1 MLQAKAKCRMP
12 CHHDGGNQSAGHFRS
27 ATGKLICNLPTY
39 YDSTVL
45 VQLCRHSTSGTL
57 FLMQTRL
64 ASSWNACILRKQALA
79 RSLSS
84 TTKKCNESQAN
95 KAFAETLLLPKT
107 QFPLRPDFKANET
120 AYGYLTRGAL
130 YRWQVA

>member
-1 MLQAKAKCRMP
+1 MVGTSRPDIFAARLGSLFATYLPRLDC
-12 CHHDGGNQSAGHFRS
+12 AG
-27 ATGKLICNLPTY
+27 PTF
-39 YDSTVL
+39 
-45 VQLCRHSTSGTL
+45 RHSTSGTL
-57 FLMQTRL
+57 FFMQTRL

-120 AYGYLTRGAL
+120 AYGDLTRGAL